1 LGEHY
6 LHCRKQALG
15 DNRIG
20 GVDIQSPGTAETAK
34 DRVRKALT
42 MNVKRALEATRIWRP
57 PALPETVEV
66 VDAGATLRH
75 FPPRL
80 STTLGICRKSTEAH
94 LATSDGERLE
104 FPADAVILRPPDC
117 IWSSAPTRA
126 AFVSVD
132 VATSLLPTDARFKR
146 MRWVHPMQLRE
157 FDRALHILRNAHSRL
172 AADAAVA
179 GLIQAVARQ
188 DFFSSEEIATA
199 VAAPSL
205 RERANEYLRAHVH
218 RNVQLAELATAC
230 DTNVYVLLRRFREC
244 FGMTPHAFH
253 LQVRIAKARRLLA
266 GGTSPVDVAALTG
279 FADQSHLG
287 RRFKTIVGVSPGE
300 YARQVRPFVVP

>member
-1 LGEHY
+1 MGEHY

-146 MRWVHPMQLRE
+146 MR
-157 FDRALHILRNAHSRL
+157 
-172 AADAAVA
+172 
-179 GLIQAVARQ
+179 
-188 DFFSSEEIATA
+188 
-199 VAAPSL
+199 
-205 RERANEYLRAHVH
+205 
-218 RNVQLAELATAC
+218 
-230 DTNVYVLLRRFREC
+230 
-244 FGMTPHAFH
+244 
-253 LQVRIAKARRLLA
+253 
-266 GGTSPVDVAALTG
+266 
-279 FADQSHLG
+279 
-287 RRFKTIVGVSPGE
+287 
-300 YARQVRPFVVP
+300 